1 MLLLVRLHHEIKCAP
16 SQSVQ
21 IHSTLTEKMQ
31 KSRNHVLVRNVVYVG
46 GGDDHE
52 SGAQRHQPARRGLS
66 VRHQNRRDSMIA
78 VNECGPLTADKE
90 VRLCLLE
97 LDVTSRQQN
106 HSERE
111 FEL

>member
-1 MLLLVRLHHEIKCAP
+1 MYI
-16 SQSVQ
+16 
-21 IHSTLTEKMQ
+21 
-31 KSRNHVLVRNVVYVG
+31 G

-52 SGAQRHQPARRGLS
+52 SGAQRHQPAWRGLS
-66 VRHQNRRDSMIA
+66 VRHQNRPDSMIA